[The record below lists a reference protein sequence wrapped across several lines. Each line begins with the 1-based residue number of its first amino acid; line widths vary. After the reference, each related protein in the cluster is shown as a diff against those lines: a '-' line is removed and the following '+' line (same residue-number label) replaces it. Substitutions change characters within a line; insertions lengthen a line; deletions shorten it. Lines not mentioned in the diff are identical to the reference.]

1 MNTLLDNVQRV
12 AERVNF
18 DRRLAKLRVES
29 VAFTPHLLLRER
41 VVDDHLRQPPKNQ
54 KLNTHIKIAEQ
65 WTHYTAIV

>member
-54 KLNTHIKIAEQ
+54 LTP
-65 WTHYTAIV
+65 